1 MVSALLTLRSGR
13 LWSWP
18 PPIPLLEGR
27 SEVSH
32 GLCLF
37 PFEDKVSVVMVP
49 PYHFQKEDR
58 KATVISHSP
67 LGRWRSLCGHGQTH
81 VPSRE
86 KGGRRL

>member
-37 PFEDKVSVVMVP
+37 PFEDKVSVVMV
-49 PYHFQKEDR
+49 
-58 KATVISHSP
+58 TP
-67 LGRWRSLCGHGQTH
+67 L
-81 VPSRE
+81 PFPE
-86 KGGRRL
+86 RR